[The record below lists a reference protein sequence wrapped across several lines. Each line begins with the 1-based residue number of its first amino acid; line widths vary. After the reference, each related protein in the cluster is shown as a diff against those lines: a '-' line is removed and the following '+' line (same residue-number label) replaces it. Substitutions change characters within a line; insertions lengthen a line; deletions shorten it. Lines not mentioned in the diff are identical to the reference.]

1 MKISHRYLFDMKE
14 VLFDREWVK
23 RQKRNFVLYEMR
35 REVKV
40 NGTLRYD
47 VTKIYG
53 RMLGKEFSKTF
64 GHYHPGGFP
73 EIYEV
78 LKGRAIFLLQKPV
91 RMDSRKIIH
100 AIAVHAEK
108 GTQVVIPPRYGHVT
122 INPSRKVLVIA
133 NIVSSR
139 FSSNYAPYKKF
150 GGACYFFTKNG
161 WVKNENYRVQNL
173 EKREAGRIYEE
184 DLKELID
191 NYEKIFWLEKPKKF
205 PEKLLGKTGKR

>member
-64 GHYHPGGFP
+64 GHY
-73 EIYEV
+73 I
-78 LKGRAIFLLQKPV
+78 
-91 RMDSRKIIH
+91 
-100 AIAVHAEK
+100 
-108 GTQVVIPPRYGHVT
+108 
-122 INPSRKVLVIA
+122 
-133 NIVSSR
+133 
-139 FSSNYAPYKKF
+139 
-150 GGACYFFTKNG
+150 
-161 WVKNENYRVQNL
+161 
-173 EKREAGRIYEE
+173 
-184 DLKELID
+184 
-191 NYEKIFWLEKPKKF
+191 
-205 PEKLLGKTGKR
+205 GKA